1 MKWLLIL
8 SATLYLFGSFQR
20 PLFLAGLLG
29 ELIYLG
35 LRGVELGRLPLIG
48 PHDTLVFFSTSIAL
62 MSLPFVYSRALKQ
75 DATFSWIV
83 GATAAFFGL
92 LALTFRASSMPLP
105 PILNTIWF
113 EIHVALAFFAYALFA
128 IGAFLG
134 GIYLTRRDRTLLDLQ
149 YKAALVGFSF
159 FSGSMVSGGIWGYYA
174 WGTYWL
180 WTPKEFWTSILWL
193 FYSLYLH
200 LRLKGPNSDS
210 IAAWVGIVGFAIT
223 LFTYLGVSILLKS
236 SHSF

>member
-1 MKWLLIL
+1 MKWLLIA
-8 SATLYLFGSFQR
+8 SAALYLFGSFQR
-20 PLFLAGLLG
+20 QLFMAGLLG

-35 LRGVELGRLPLIG
+35 MRGRELGRLPLIG
-48 PHDTLVFFSTSIAL
+48 PHDTLVFFSTSIAI
-62 MSLPFVYSRALKQ
+62 MSLPFVYSRGVRH
-75 DATFSWIV
+75 DAAFSWGV
-83 GATAAFFGL
+83 GAIAALFGL
-92 LALTFRASSMPLP
+92 LSLAFRVSSMPLP
-105 PILNTIWF
+105 PILNTLWF
-113 EIHVALAFFAYALFA
+113 EIHVVLAFFAYALFA
-128 IGAFLG
+128 IGALLG
-134 GIYLTRRDRTLLDLQ
+134 GIYLARRDRTLLDLQ

-200 LRLKGPNSDS
+200 FRLKRPNSD
-210 IAAWVGIVGFAIT
+210 IIVAWAGIVGFAIT